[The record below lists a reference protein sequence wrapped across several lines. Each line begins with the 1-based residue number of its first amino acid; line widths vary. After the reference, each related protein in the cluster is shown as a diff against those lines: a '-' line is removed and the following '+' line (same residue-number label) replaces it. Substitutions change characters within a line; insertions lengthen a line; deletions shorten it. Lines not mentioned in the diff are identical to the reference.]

1 MCYGKLERERG
12 DDMTNEESESANEG
26 GRIWRKWAYG
36 GFEKRGVD
44 EAIGYMSRREK
55 SDGKSMGNFG
65 EICPS

>member
-1 MCYGKLERERG
+1 
-12 DDMTNEESESANEG
+12 MTNEESESANEG